1 MAVTSNLLIEQGATF
16 TITINYNDDLGN
28 PNDLTSYTAQ
38 SKMRRS
44 FYSSNATSLTASITN
59 PANGEIVLSMTAANT
74 ANLRPG
80 RYVYDLEV
88 SNATQTLRV
97 IEGIIT
103 VLPEVTR

>member
-16 TITINYNDDLGN
+16 TVTINFNDDDGN
-28 PNDLTSYTAQ
+28 PNDLTTYTAA

-44 FYSSNATSLTASITN
+44 YYSSNATTLNANITS
-59 PANGEIVLSMTAANT
+59 PANGEIIISLSAAST

-88 SNATQTLRV
+88 SNASQTLRV

>member
-16 TITINYNDDLGN
+16 AITINYNDDLGN

-44 FYSSNATSLTASITN
+44 FYSANSTALTASITN

-88 SNATQTLRV
+88 SNASQTLRV

>member
-16 TITINYNDDLGN
+16 AITINYNDDLGN
-28 PNDLTSYTAQ
+28 PNDLSNYTAQ

-44 FYSSNATSLTASITN
+44 YYSTTATSLTANIAN
-59 PANGEIVLSMTAANT
+59 PANGEIILSMSAANT

>member
-1 MAVTSNLLIEQGATF
+1 MAVTSNLLVEQGATF
-16 TITINYNDDLGN
+16 TVTINFNDDDGN
-28 PNDLTSYTAQ
+28 PNDLSAFTAA

-44 FYSSNATSLTASITN
+44 YYSSNSTTLTATITN
-59 PANGEIVLSMTAANT
+59 PANGEIVLSMSAATT

-88 SNATQTLRV
+88 ANASQTLRV